1 MKSIKV
7 NCKCKIDTNYFAKSR
22 EDSLNIAINITS
34 LEALKGNENS
44 GFINFTFGFNK
55 DEDIYENH
63 SLKELKDE
71 WITNIDGYGWY
82 KLKKFNENNIF
93 ISKIKLLSYNDIDFE
108 ILKDLNKRIFKS
120 KTYYIDNL
128 YKMDYVK
135 DITKIIT
142 FNGKFSNNIDTERF
156 NKAVENN
163 NMKYLPYKLK
173 NLENDRLFYEECI
186 ILFGIYDI
194 NNELIAI
201 SYVYNIHNS
210 CYTHIVETNHNG
222 DIEVIE
228 YL

>member
-1 MKSIKV
+1 MESIKV
-7 NCKCKIDTNYFAKSR
+7 NCNCKIDTNYFAKSR
-22 EDSLNIAINITS
+22 EDSLNVAINITS
-34 LEALKGNENS
+34 LEALKGNENK

-55 DEDIYENH
+55 DDDVYENYT
-63 SLKELKDE
+63 LKELEDD

-82 KLKKFNENNIF
+82 KLKKFDENNIF
-93 ISKIKLLSYNDIDFE
+93 ISKIKLLNYNDIDFD
-108 ILKDLNKRIFKS
+108 ILKDLNEKIFKS
-120 KTYYIDNL
+120 KSYYVNNL

-135 DITKIIT
+135 DITKIT
-142 FNGKFSNNIDTERF
+142 SFNGKFSNNFDTERF

-163 NMKYLPYKLK
+163 DMKYLPYKLK

-186 ILFGIYDI
+186 ILFGVYDI

-210 CYTHIVETNHNG
+210 WYTHIVEKNYNG